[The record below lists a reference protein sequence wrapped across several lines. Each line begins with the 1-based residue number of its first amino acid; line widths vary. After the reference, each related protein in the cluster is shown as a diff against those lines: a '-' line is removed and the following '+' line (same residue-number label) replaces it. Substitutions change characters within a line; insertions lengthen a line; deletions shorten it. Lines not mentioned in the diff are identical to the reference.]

1 MDALSLATFCGGAVQ
16 EKVNEVAKQVFK
28 NLQDP
33 NTPWKNKRS
42 ITITISFSQN
52 MDRDDLSVDIQV
64 SSKLAPVS
72 PIETRMAIGKD
83 LRTGE
88 VYAEEYGKQIRGQ
101 MNLLDYENQAE
112 TVIGNDVVDTDTGE
126 VVGKVTDFRRAQEA

>member
-1 MDALSLATFCGGAVQ
+1 MDAISLATFCGGDVQ
-16 EKVNEVAKQVFK
+16 EKVNEVAKQVFE

-42 ITITISFSQN
+42 IAVTISFQQN
-52 MDRDDLSVDIQV
+52 EDRDDLSVGV
-64 SSKLAPVS
+64 AVVSKLAPVS
-72 PIETRMAIGKD
+72 PLETRMAIGKD

-101 MNLLDYENQAE
+101 MSLSDYENQPEAVVG
-112 TVIGNDVVDTDTGE
+112 TDVVDTDTGE
-126 VVGKVTDFRRAQEA
+126 VVGKVTDFRRAHEA

>member
-42 ITITISFSQN
+42 ITITLSFSQN

-101 MNLLDYENQAE
+101 MNLSDCKNQAE
-112 TVIGNDVVDTDTGE
+112 TVIGDDVVDTDTGE

>member
-101 MNLLDYENQAE
+101 MNLSDYENQAE

>member
-52 MDRDDLSVDIQV
+52 MDRDNLSVDIQV

-101 MNLLDYENQAE
+101 MSLSDYENQAE

>member
-16 EKVNEVAKQVFK
+16 EKVNEVAKQVFE

-42 ITITISFSQN
+42 ITVTISFQQN
-52 MDRDDLSVDIQV
+52 EDRDDLSVGVQV
-64 SSKLAPVS
+64 VSKLAPVS
-72 PIETRMAIGKD
+72 PLETRMAIWKD

-88 VYAEEYGKQIRGQ
+88 VYAEEYGIRS
-101 MNLLDYENQAE
+101 
-112 TVIGNDVVDTDTGE
+112 
-126 VVGKVTDFRRAQEA
+126 EAR

>member
-16 EKVNEVAKQVFK
+16 EKVNEVAKQVFE

-42 ITITISFSQN
+42 ITVTISFQQN
-52 MDRDDLSVDIQV
+52 EDRDDLSVGVQV
-64 SSKLAPVS
+64 VSKLAPVS
-72 PIETRMAIGKD
+72 PLETRMAIGKD

-101 MNLLDYENQAE
+101 MSLSDYENQAE

>member
-101 MNLLDYENQAE
+101 MSLSDYENQAE

>member
-16 EKVNEVAKQVFK
+16 EKVNEVAKQVFE

-33 NTPWKNKRS
+33 NPWKNKRS
-42 ITITISFSQN
+42 ITVTISFQQN
-52 MDRDDLSVDIQV
+52 EARDDLSVGVQV
-64 SSKLAPVS
+64 DSKLAPVS
-72 PIETRMAIGKD
+72 PLETRMAIGKD

-101 MNLLDYENQAE
+101 MSLSDYENQAE
-112 TVIGNDVVDTDTGE
+112 TVIGNDVVDTGTGE
-126 VVGKVTDFRRAQEA
+126 VVGKVTDFRRAQEV

>member
-16 EKVNEVAKQVFK
+16 EKVNEVAKQVFE

-42 ITITISFSQN
+42 ITVTISFQQN
-52 MDRDDLSVDIQV
+52 EDRDDLSVGVQV
-64 SSKLAPVS
+64 ASKLAPVS
-72 PIETRMAIGKD
+72 PLETRMAIGKD

-88 VYAEEYGKQIRGQ
+88 VYAEEYGKQIR
-101 MNLLDYENQAE
+101 A
-112 TVIGNDVVDTDTGE
+112 
-126 VVGKVTDFRRAQEA
+126 R

>member
-1 MDALSLATFCGGAVQ
+1 MDALSLATVCGGAVQ
-16 EKVNEVAKQVFK
+16 EKVNEVAKQVFE

-42 ITITISFSQN
+42 ITVTISFQQN
-52 MDRDDLSVDIQV
+52 EDRDDLSVGVQV
-64 SSKLAPVS
+64 VSKLAPVS
-72 PIETRMAIGKD
+72 PLETRMAIGKD

-101 MNLLDYENQAE
+101 MSLSDYENRAE
-112 TVIGNDVVDTDTGE
+112 TIVGNDVIDTDTGE